1 MSNTDPVSNLLTRI
15 RNALQARH
23 LDVTF
28 SRSNLKEEICRILK
42 RERFIKDYEVIKDSG
57 QGKIKVVLAYG
68 PKKQPLINGLRRVS
82 RPGLR
87 QYRGYKDIKT
97 VRGGLGIL
105 IISTPKGVMTN
116 NECKEAKVGGEVVC
130 EVW

>member
-1 MSNTDPVSNLLTRI
+1 MSNTDPIAQFLTRI
-15 RNALQARH
+15 RNGLQARH

-28 SRSNLKEEICRILK
+28 PGSNLKEEICRILK
-42 RERFIKDYEVIKDSG
+42 KERFIKDYEVIKDG
-57 QGKIKVVLAYG
+57 RQGRIKVVLSYG
-68 PKKQPLINGLRRVS
+68 PRKEPLINGLRKIS

-105 IISTPKGVMTN
+105 IVSTPKGVMTN
-116 NECKEAKVGGEVVC
+116 NECRKARVGGEVIC
-130 EVW
+130 EIW